1 MIWGASLLYAFIIL
15 SLFMP
20 DMALSSLQSR
30 ARLCAVSVC
39 YAVLLLTPS
48 EALYSRKGPVSQ
60 LTTKTFGKLIL
71 ESDLPAVVEF
81 YAPW

>member
-1 MIWGASLLYAFIIL
+1 MIWGASLLNAFANL
-15 SLFMP
+15 SLFMA
-20 DMALSSLQSR
+20 DMASFSRQSG
-30 ARLCAVSVC
+30 ARSWAILVFCAVLS
-39 YAVLLLTPS
+39 LTPS

-60 LTTKTFGKLIL
+60 LTTKTFGKMVL

>member
-1 MIWGASLLYAFIIL
+1 MASF
-15 SLFMP
+15 
-20 DMALSSLQSR
+20 SLQSR
-30 ARLCAVSVC
+30 ASLWAVFVC
-39 YAVLLLTPS
+39 YALLLLTPS

>member
-1 MIWGASLLYAFIIL
+1 MIWGASLLSAFINL
-15 SLFMP
+15 SLFMA
-20 DMALSSLQSR
+20 DMALFSLQSR
-30 ARLCAVSVC
+30 ARLCAVFVC
-39 YAVLLLTPS
+39 YAVLLLAPS

-60 LTTKTFGKLIL
+60 LTTKTFGKLVL